1 MEDFMIGMFC
11 FSSQV
16 FPHHVPGQHTVD
28 SRLLL
33 PDGLVGHSHRGHRRH
48 PARGDHHHQS
58 AVCNSYNLTR

>member
-1 MEDFMIGMFC
+1 MIGIF
-11 FSSQV
+11 FSSSQV
-16 FPHHVPGQHTVD
+16 FPHHIPGQHTVD